1 MKNVLISFFCFG
13 LFFSVCFADDKVEL
27 KDEKD
32 KVSYSIGYQIGG
44 DFKGKGVELNPAL
57 LVKGIQD
64 SIAGTAPIMTPEEMS
79 NTIFELRK
87 KITAADIEQRRKT
100 AEKNLSEGK
109 KFMEENAKKEGVKT
123 LPSGLQYKVIKE
135 GSGAMPK
142 ATDTITAHYRGTT
155 IDGAEFDSSYSRGE
169 PAAFQLNMTIK
180 GWIEAL
186 QLMKEGA
193 KWQIFIPPDL
203 AYGEQE
209 LGRIQA
215 NSTLIFEVEL
225 ISVKTADKTTK

>member
-1 MKNVLISFFCFG
+1 MKNVLISFFCFS
-13 LFFSVCFADDKVEL
+13 LFFSVCFADDKAEL

-32 KVSYSIGYQIGG
+32 KVSYSFGYQIGS
-44 DFKGKGVELNPAL
+44 DFKRQGVEINPAL
-57 LVKGIQD
+57 LVKGVQD
-64 SIAGTAPIMTPEEMS
+64 SIAGTAPIMKPEEMG
-79 NTIFELRK
+79 NTIVELRK
-87 KITAADIEQRRKT
+87 KIMAAETEKRKKT
-100 AEKNLSEGK
+100 AEKNLSDGK

-142 ATDTITAHYRGTT
+142 TTDTITANYRGTT

-169 PAAFQLNMTIK
+169 PATFQLNMVIK

-193 KWQIFIPPDL
+193 KWQISSRLPL
-203 AYGEQE
+203 HTVS
-209 LGRIQA
+209 RR
-215 NSTLIFEVEL
+215 
-225 ISVKTADKTTK
+225 

>member
-13 LFFSVCFADDKVEL
+13 LFFSVCFADDKAEL
-27 KDEKD
+27 KNESD
-32 KVSYSIGYQIGG
+32 KVSYSLGYQIGS
-44 DFKGKGVELNPAL
+44 DFKRQGVELNPAF

-64 SIAGTAPIMTPEEMS
+64 SIAGTTPIMTPEEMGK
-79 NTIFELRK
+79 TMVELKK
-87 KITAADIEQRRKT
+87 KIIAADTEKRRKT

-123 LPSGLQYKVIKE
+123 LPGGLQYKVIKE

-142 ATDTITAHYRGTT
+142 ATDMITAHYRGTT
-155 IDGAEFDSSYSRGE
+155 IDGTEFDSSYGGE
-169 PAAFQLNMTIK
+169 PATFQLNMVIK

-193 KWQIFIPPDL
+193 KWQIYIPPDL

-215 NSTLIFEVEL
+215 NSTLIFDVEL
-225 ISVKTADKTTK
+225 ISVKTADKTKE